1 MFKITWRITGLMFLT
16 ILITVFLLVY
26 LANHQMEL
34 HFNTYLNAQS
44 IDMINKIGMDTPEQI
59 FLQSIHHSLYWVGA
73 ILLILGLIASF
84 LVAQSI
90 TIPIRKLGKGV
101 DSLKKGN
108 YGEKVD
114 VIANDE
120 IGELAVAFNDM
131 SKSLADSIT
140 LRKQLLADIAHELKT
155 PLSVIQGN
163 LEGMLENVIKRSDE
177 QIQSLYEETL
187 HLNRMINDL
196 KDLTL
201 VETNQLTLEK
211 KATDI
216 NILIGR
222 ALNMLEAIADDQGIL
237 FVKKLQPVPDVFV
250 DVNRINQVLYNL
262 LVNALRY
269 TPDQGIITVYS
280 ALVEKNNE
288 SWVQIII
295 EDTGCGI
302 SQKDLPF
309 IFEHFYRA
317 DKSRDKKSG
326 GSGIGLAIVKQLLE
340 IHNGS
345 IQATSV
351 VGQGSRFI
359 IYLPVSTDI

>member
-1 MFKITWRITGLMFLT
+1 MFNITWRITGLMFLT

-90 TIPIRKLGKGV
+90 TIPIHKLGKGV

-201 VETNQLTLEK
+201 AETNQLTLEK

-295 EDTGCGI
+295 
-302 SQKDLPF
+302 P
-309 IFEHFYRA
+309 
-317 DKSRDKKSG
+317 
-326 GSGIGLAIVKQLLE
+326 
-340 IHNGS
+340 
-345 IQATSV
+345 
-351 VGQGSRFI
+351 
-359 IYLPVSTDI
+359 